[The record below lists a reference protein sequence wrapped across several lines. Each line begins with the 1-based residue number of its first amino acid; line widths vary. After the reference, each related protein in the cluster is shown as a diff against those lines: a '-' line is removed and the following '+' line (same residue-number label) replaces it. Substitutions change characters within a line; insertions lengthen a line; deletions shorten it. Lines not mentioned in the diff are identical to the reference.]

1 LDSGAVAKVE
11 HESTPPRLEFR
22 DVRRHFEV
30 GDEVVRAV
38 DGVSLRIEAGEMV
51 ALYGPSGSGKSTLLS
66 IAAALERP
74 DGGGVFVKGVD
85 VTELSERE
93 ASLYRMHVLGW
104 VGQESDL
111 IDGASAVENA
121 AFKMVSAGRQV
132 LQARR
137 EAASLLKAVGFGQ
150 RLDQR
155 AETLSMG
162 ERQRVMIARALSMD
176 PQVVLADEP
185 TGNLDSRR
193 THEILDLLRAT
204 THDRQMATLVVTHDA
219 QAQEYADRVY
229 TLRDGVLLDFRTERG
244 PGR

>member
-1 LDSGAVAKVE
+1 VKVDPDSA
-11 HESTPPRLEFR
+11 TPLLEFR
-22 DVRRHFEV
+22 DVRRYFEL

-51 ALYGPSGSGKSTLLS
+51 ALYGPSGSGKSTLLN

-74 DGGGVFVKGVD
+74 DAGGVFVNGVD
-85 VTELSERE
+85 VTKLSERE
-93 ASLYRMHVLGW
+93 ASSYRMHLLGW

-111 IDGASAVENA
+111 IDGATAVENA

-137 EAASLLKAVGFGQ
+137 EAASLLKVVGFGQ
-150 RLDQR
+150 RLGQR

-162 ERQRVMIARALSMD
+162 ERQRVMIARALSMA

-185 TGNLDSRR
+185 TGNLDSGR
-193 THEILDLLRAT
+193 THEILDLLRSM
-204 THDRQMATLVVTHDA
+204 THERQMATLVVTHDV
-219 QAQEYADRVY
+219 QAMDYADKVY
-229 TLRDGVLLDFRTERG
+229 SLTDGVLRDVEPERSSDQ
-244 PGR
+244 